1 MDINLRDYFKIDD
14 SHSKIRGFLIAKD
27 EDGNI
32 LVKKENMIVKSGR
45 ALILNTLLDSENK
58 LKLKELKAKISEDSR
73 LTYSDMTSM
82 DTLCED
88 SKGSSTWGILFDDIN
103 IVGNDTS
110 ITAGETEPVI
120 TIGENKNW
128 YFDGVDTN
136 IKAEVP
142 KGKSLN
148 DGYLPRIA
156 KGENNKWFI
165 ISDSAYIVDDF
176 IDKDELRIH
185 YRFVIE
191 GFNKNYNA
199 NSLGLFYGEGD
210 NETLFSRVVFN
221 TIGLSTNRKVT
232 FHYYIYF

>member
-45 ALILNTLLDSENK
+45 ALIFNAITGGNELD
-58 LKLKELKAKISEDSR
+58 LKDVKAKISEDYK
-73 LTYSDMTSM
+73 LTTSDMIASDMNT
-82 DTLCED
+82 DDLCAD
-88 SKGSSTWGILFDDIN
+88 SKNNYSWPVSVNLNSTDLILECTFS
-103 IVGNDTS
+103 V
-110 ITAGETEPVI
+110 
-120 TIGENKNW
+120 
-128 YFDGVDTN
+128 
-136 IKAEVP
+136 
-142 KGKSLN
+142 
-148 DGYLPRIA
+148 
-156 KGENNKWFI
+156 
-165 ISDSAYIVDDF
+165 
-176 IDKDELRIH
+176 
-185 YRFVIE
+185 E

>member
-1 MDINLRDYFKIDD
+1 MDINLRDCFKIDD

-45 ALILNTLLDSENK
+45 ALILDAIIGGTGLN
-58 LKLKELKAKISEDSR
+58 LKNVKAKISEDAT
-73 LTYSDMTSM
+73 LTNSEMESM
-82 DTLCED
+82 DKLCVD
-88 SKGSSTWGILFDDIN
+88 DKGFSSFDNIN
-103 IVGNDTS
+103 VVGKDTS
-110 ITAGETEPVI
+110 ITAGKTKPTV
-120 TIGENKNW
+120 TIGENENW
-128 YFDGVDTN
+128 YFDDVDTN
-136 IKAEVP
+136 IKAEVEVP
-142 KGKSLN
+142 EGESL
-148 DGYLPRIA
+148 DEYLPRIIR
-156 KGENNKWFI
+156 GENGNWFI
-165 ISDSAYIVDDF
+165 ISDSDYIETDF

-185 YRFVIE
+185 YKFVVK
-191 GFNKNYNA
+191 GFDKNYNA